1 MDWFETI
8 FGLIFGFMMFGVPVL
23 VVAAIAFG
31 LRHRAKQKRMWRNW
45 AVARNWGSHDT
56 WPGILEYYRK
66 GELMPSRGGT
76 ASYGYEGVFDG
87 QAVAGFEYRY
97 TTGSGKNRST
107 TYKHISM
114 VRIPGAQ
121 FPGLTLCRE
130 TFMSRLLGG
139 RDIQFEDNEFN
150 KNWFVKGDVPRFA
163 HDVVHPRVMQ
173 WLNSRAVPP
182 MSMLWFDRDAIIL
195 SSTRATKPDLVDFNL
210 RFLTSLT
217 ATVPRHVW
225 EDLGVRVPPLV
236 TDEGPGVPL
245 SEQQRR
251 IASYNVDDQT

>member
-23 VVAAIAFG
+23 VVAAIFFG
-31 LRHRAKQKRMWRNW
+31 RRHKDKQKRLWRNW

-56 WPGILEYYRK
+56 WPAMLEHYGK
-66 GELMPSRGGT
+66 GELIPSRGGT
-76 ASYGYEGVFDG
+76 ASYGFEGTFDG

-107 TYKHISM
+107 TYKHICM

-121 FPGLTLCRE
+121 FPGLTLNHE
-130 TFMSRLLGG
+130 NFASRLLGG
-139 RDIQFEDNEFN
+139 RDIQFEDARFNE
-150 KNWFVKGDVPRFA
+150 NWFVKGDVPRFA
-163 HDVVHPRVMQ
+163 HDIVHPRVMH

-182 MSMLWFDRDAIIL
+182 LSMLWFDRDAIIM
-195 SSTRATKPDLVDFNL
+195 STERTLDPALIDFNL
-210 RFLTSLT
+210 RFLTSLV

-225 EDLGVRVPPLV
+225 EDIGVRLPPVV
-236 TDEGPGVPL
+236 TDAGPGVPM

-251 IASYNVDDQT
+251 IASYNVNDQP